1 MLSRLVVALALAACA
16 GTSTPPPAAPC
27 PAAPAAK
34 PFAMKSYSFVMLR
47 RGPSWSAQETP
58 ESKKLFEG
66 HMANIKAMARAGKL
80 VLAGPFD
87 ADEKA
92 TDAYAGVFIFD
103 VTDPAELKALLANDP
118 AIAAGRLVPE
128 ILSWYGPAG
137 LTYDGRDEAL
147 KE

>member
-1 MLSRLVVALALAACA
+1 MLLRLLLAAALAACA
-16 GTSTPPPAAPC
+16 STAAPPPATPC
-27 PAAPAAK
+27 PAAPDAK

-47 RGPSWSAQETP
+47 RGPTWSAAKTP

-92 TDAYAGVFIFD
+92 LEAYAGVFIFD

-118 AIAAGRLVPE
+118 AIASGRLVPE
-128 ILSWYGPAG
+128 VLSWYGPAG